1 MSKRAE
7 ANACISC
14 ARSKRKCG
22 RQMPSCSR
30 CVKTKRPCSY
40 PSSGSRVAF
49 TSRLSLSKALGSPI
63 SRGDDILLR
72 EVVEDTSSYITD
84 PNLEDDLT
92 LDFALPVMD
101 VDLTT
106 PSPLMRMS
114 DAPETKADW
123 FLAPETWTISH
134 RIDHPDAGPVGNVP
148 IKKYM
153 AVLHTWFDRW
163 ATTGS
168 CPFIH
173 AHLYRTNFPACV
185 QVAYT
190 TLASYTHRTIANTA
204 IILRI
209 VEERSTDLLR
219 ENGAV
224 LNVVGSDEWVD
235 EEEKQLD
242 LFAQLAR
249 LHALLVYQIVGLL
262 DGDIRSRHVA
272 EGRLAVQRS
281 WNAKLLQSAAEAGS
295 VTRTATTHIVGS
307 LLRYTTHS
315 QQQWYLWVLSESIR
329 RTWLVAAS
337 LASVYLALQQ
347 RWSICPGFIMY
358 TNRNGLWDAESATEW
373 EKQRLT
379 KGVQF
384 LQRFNRAKLLTEVK
398 PADIDEFGT
407 VMLDM
412 TFNKDLLEEW
422 RNKSNDIQQAESR
435 QSDQGFM
442 VSAVIKSRELCVDG
456 NAGLNMVQAEGC
468 IMQLKNRIYYCLHL
482 ECHPNPTLPFNI
494 NRASSVLSSHKDLQP

>member
-40 PSSGSRVAF
+40 PSSGSRVAS
-49 TSRLSLSKALGSPI
+49 TSRLSLSDALRSPI
-63 SRGDDILLR
+63 SRGDNLLLHR
-72 EVVEDTSSYITD
+72 VVGDTSSNITD

-92 LDFALPVMD
+92 LDSALPVMD

-114 DAPETKADW
+114 DAPATKADW
-123 FLAPETWTISH
+123 FLAPETWTITH
-134 RIDHPDAGPVGNVP
+134 RIDHPDDGPVGNVP

-153 AVLHTWFDRW
+153 AVLQTWFDRW

-173 AHLYRTNFPACV
+173 VHLYRTNFPACV

-190 TLASYTHRTIANTA
+190 TLASYTHRTIANTD

-224 LNVVGSDEWVD
+224 LNVVGSDEWAD
-235 EEEKQLD
+235 EEEKQVD

-249 LHALLVYQIVGLL
+249 LHALLVYQIIGLV
-262 DGDIRSRHVA
+262 DGDIRSRHIA
-272 EGRLAVQRS
+272 EGRMAVQRS
-281 WNAKLLQSAAEAGS
+281 WNAKLLHSAAEAGS
-295 VTRTATTHIVGS
+295 VTRTAATHLVGS

-315 QQQWYLWVLSESIR
+315 QQQWYLWILSESIR
-329 RTWLVAAS
+329 RIWLVAAS

-347 RWSICPGFIMY
+347 RWSACPGFVMY

-373 EKQRLT
+373 EEQCLT
-379 KGVQF
+379 KKDVQF
-384 LQRFNRAKLLTEVK
+384 LQRGNCAKLLTEVK

-412 TFNKDLLEEW
+412 TFNKDLLEVW
-422 RNKSNDIQQAESR
+422 RNKSNDIQQAKSR
-435 QSDQGFM
+435 QLDQGFM
-442 VSAVIKSRELCVDG
+442 VSAVTKFRELCVDG
-456 NAGLNMVQAEGC
+456 NAGLNMTRAEGC
-468 IMQLKNRIYYCLHL
+468 MIQSHSRICYCL
-482 ECHPNPTLPFNI
+482 
-494 NRASSVLSSHKDLQP
+494 